1 MFSPYQ
7 GLKELGVTG
16 MTKAETEL
24 LEIAKR
30 YGDAVVE
37 FEKRL
42 RDWKQ
47 GDQTPTSEIN
57 SLRVDLCSSARKYA
71 TSTRKTR
78 KFVA

>member
-1 MFSPYQ
+1 
-7 GLKELGVTG
+7 